1 MQYHFLNM
9 RIYVYVISFI
19 IYNIHIFTDKYV
31 VRSPKRSMP
40 HICRRSNFNVI
51 MFIKSCLKL
60 YHYNIVA
67 SHMGLCGLQD
77 GRLQEMA
84 VQATE
89 SQHWVSRNEVNAVS
103 FIEIPSISIR
113 ASVTRVTQLPN
124 HVVLQCFTKFLMTMR
139 NKAPQRFCL
148 GFVVS
153 DVKTKYAGATIVM
166 SFDFEQWNIST
177 IAKPERDAKTMTG

>member
-89 SQHWVSRNEVNAVS
+89 SQH
-103 FIEIPSISIR
+103 
-113 ASVTRVTQLPN
+113 
-124 HVVLQCFTKFLMTMR
+124 
-139 NKAPQRFCL
+139 
-148 GFVVS
+148 
-153 DVKTKYAGATIVM
+153 
-166 SFDFEQWNIST
+166 
-177 IAKPERDAKTMTG
+177 